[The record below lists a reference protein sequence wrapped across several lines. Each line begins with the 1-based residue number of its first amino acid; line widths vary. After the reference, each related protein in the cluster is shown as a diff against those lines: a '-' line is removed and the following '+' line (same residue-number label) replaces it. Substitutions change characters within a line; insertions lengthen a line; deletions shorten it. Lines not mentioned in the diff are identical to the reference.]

1 MSSLTVFMLV
11 LGIALV
17 AAVALYNKLVRQKNA
32 VTNSFAQIDVQ
43 LKRRYDLIP
52 NLVEVAKK
60 YVQHER
66 ETLEAVTSARNQA
79 ASAAKT
85 AKADPGSIAT
95 LAALNTAEAS
105 LGGALSRLMAV
116 VEAYPDLKADASLGR
131 LHEELTSTEGRIG
144 FARQGFNDAVLDYNN
159 TAEQFPGNII
169 AGIFRFKSAAML
181 ESTTSQEE
189 RQAVKVSL

>member
-11 LGIALV
+11 LGLGLV
-17 AAVALYNKLVRQKNA
+17 ASVVLYNKLVRMRNA
-32 VTNSFAQIDVQ
+32 VSNAFAQIDVQ

-52 NLVEVAKK
+52 NLVDVAKK

-79 ASAAKT
+79 ASAAKA
-85 AKADPGSIAT
+85 AKADPGSVAT

-105 LGGALSRLMAV
+105 LGGALARLMAV
-116 VEAYPDLKADASLGR
+116 VEAYPDLKANASLGQ
-131 LHEELTSTEGRIG
+131 LHEELTSTEGRIS

-159 TAEQFPGNII
+159 TAQQFPGSII
-169 AGIFRFKSAAML
+169 AGIFRFKEAAML
-181 ESTTSQEE
+181 ESTNSQEE
-189 RQAVKVSL
+189 RQAIKISL